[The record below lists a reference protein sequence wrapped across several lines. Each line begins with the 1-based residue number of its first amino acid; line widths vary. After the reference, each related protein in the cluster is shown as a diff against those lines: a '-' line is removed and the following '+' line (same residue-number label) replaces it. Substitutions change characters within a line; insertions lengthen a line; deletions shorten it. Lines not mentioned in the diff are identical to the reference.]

1 LPRFQEKNV
10 LLALMTVLLLQ
21 ASPSDAAKKARADLD
36 LVRGG
41 IEKMLKL
48 QERGQKL
55 TEQEQK
61 LREQFQAGSD
71 DEERL
76 KKLAKAREELDKSRK
91 DLVKEFQDLRTTTV
105 KAMDD
110 VVAST
115 TEALKTA
122 PDDPGLLEVR
132 GEAYLIY
139 QKNDLALPD
148 LEKLLKFKPEDQE
161 LILKVARLQHSVNR
175 YEVAAATL
183 EKYLKKDEKNVEAR
197 VLLAMCDY
205 SIGKFEESDRIFSEI
220 LKGELEAEQRSR
232 AAQFQEMAQKYIP
245 FWRTEQE
252 IRTKEAKADD
262 LPRIRLTTT
271 KGEIQIELLEND
283 APNTVANFIEL
294 VAKNY
299 YDGLKFHRVIPGFMA
314 QGGDPA
320 GNGSG
325 GPGYRFK
332 DEIKPEYRRHFRGSL
347 SMANAGPDTNG
358 SQFFITHLPTEWLN
372 GKHTV
377 FGRVLAGQDVVDSL
391 LAGDAIVKAEVLR
404 KRDHAYKVTRIEDP
418 KPPPADKKP
427 DEK

>member
-1 LPRFQEKNV
+1 MNV
-10 LLALMTVLLLQ
+10 FLTLMALLLLQ
-21 ASPSDAAKKARADLD
+21 APPSDAAKKARADLD
-36 LVRGG
+36 VVRSG
-41 IEKMLKL
+41 IEKMMKL
-48 QERGQKL
+48 RERD
-55 TEQEQK
+55 EK
-61 LREQFQAGSD
+61 LREQFKAGSD

-76 KKLAKAREELDKSRK
+76 KKLAKMRE
-91 DLVKEFQDLRTTTV
+91 DLVKEFQDLRSSTI

-110 VVAST
+110 VVATT

-148 LEKLLKFKPEDQE
+148 LEKLLKFKPDDQE
-161 LILKVARLQHSVNR
+161 LMLKVARLEHSVNR
-175 YEVAAATL
+175 YEAAAANL
-183 EKYLKKDEKNVEAR
+183 EKFLKKDEKNVEAR

-205 SIGKFEESDRIFSEI
+205 STQKFEESDKIFAEV
-220 LKGELEAEQRSR
+220 LKGELDAEARSR
-232 AAQFQEMAQKYIP
+232 TAQFQEMAQKYVP
-245 FWRTEQE
+245 LWKTEQE
-252 IRTKEAKADD
+252 IRAKEAKADD
-262 LPRIRLTTT
+262 LPRVRMTTT

-294 VAKNY
+294 VAKKY

-347 SMANAGPDTNG
+347 SMANSGPDTNG

-391 LAGDAIVKAEVLR
+391 LAGDAIIKAEVLR
-404 KRDHAYKVTRIEDP
+404 KRDHEYKVTRIEDP
-418 KPPPADKKP
+418 KPPPGDK
-427 DEK
+427 